1 MEDITANCVTSG
13 HVEISWTNLELSLRI
28 AVMCMID
35 TLFIPLSTQDLD
47 KLSLYKALLLSLLDK
62 HTGFRVFDLHF
73 SFVSNT
79 NNQREVTCMMNLDC
93 KPLVNNKNPAEG
105 FANGKRGNNCA
116 L

>member
-13 HVEISWTNLELSLRI
+13 HVEISRTNLELSLRI

-35 TLFIPLSTQDLD
+35 TLFIPLSTQDLF
-47 KLSLYKALLLSLLDK
+47 KLSLYKALILSLLDK

-79 NNQREVTCMMNLDC
+79 NNKRKAMMNLDC
-93 KPLVNNKNPAEG
+93 KTLVNNKNPAEG
-105 FANGKRGNNCA
+105 FANGKRGNNSA